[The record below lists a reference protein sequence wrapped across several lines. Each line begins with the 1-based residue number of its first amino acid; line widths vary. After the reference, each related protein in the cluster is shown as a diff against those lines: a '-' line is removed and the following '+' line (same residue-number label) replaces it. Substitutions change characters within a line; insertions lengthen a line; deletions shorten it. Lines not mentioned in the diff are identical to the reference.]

1 MSGPT
6 AGSDVVL
13 ALDGLVGLSEEALV
27 GRLGEPGVRREVGS
41 ERWLVFER
49 PGLKLRVRCAR
60 GDAGGPAAGP
70 DGAEAPRAH
79 GGPTVRSWSVTYD
92 EPKPTLRQAA
102 APLGLWPACAPDCRA
117 ADLDA
122 PLARRALGGEAG
134 PERSLTAVPGP
145 GGFRRVAVFDEP
157 PEWT

>member
-6 AGSDVVL
+6 AGSGVVL
-13 ALDGLVGLSEEALV
+13 SLDGLVGLSEEALV
-27 GRLGEPGVRREVGS
+27 GRLGEPGVRREVGG

-60 GDAGGPAAGP
+60 G
-70 DGAEAPRAH
+70 
-79 GGPTVRSWSVTYD
+79 TVRSWSVTYD
-92 EPKPTLRQAA
+92 EPKPTLRQAV
-102 APLGLWPACAPDCRA
+102 APLGLWPACAPDRRA

-122 PLARRALGGEAG
+122 PLARRALDGGAD